1 MPTPKYYT
9 PDEVAKILSLSP
21 QTVRRYL
28 REGRIKAVRLN
39 NSIRAP
45 YRIPESAIAE
55 WERRNMA

>member
-9 PDEVAKILSLSP
+9 PAEVASILGISGA
-21 QTVRRYL
+21 TVRKYI

-45 YRIPESAIAE
+45 YRVPESAIAE
-55 WERRNMA
+55 RERRNMA